1 MVGILLENVGL
12 DLKLILVVDFVKVRN
27 RDAEPDAEVLLKLLL
42 SVILSAALV
51 LGSGAFEAWKLRSE
65 ICFWLSSLL
74 P

>member
-1 MVGILLENVGL
+1 MVGDLLGNVGL

-27 RDAEPDAEVLLKLLL
+27 RDAELDAEVLLKLLL

-51 LGSGAFEAWKLRSE
+51 LGSGAFETWKLRYE
-65 ICFWLSSLL
+65 ICFWLSSLW